1 MPLGV
6 TTETFT
12 APVEPGGVVAL
23 IKVLVTLLMVA
34 AVPPKVTLVA
44 PARFVPVIFTNVP
57 PVVGPDAGEMPVM
70 VGTMYVYEIVAEP
83 PGVVTVILTVP
94 AEPAGEVAL
103 REVALFTVNV
113 VACELPNITAVAPVN
128 DVPVIT
134 TDVPPAIGPLVGEML
149 DIVGAAA

>member
-1 MPLGV
+1 M
-6 TTETFT
+6 
-12 APVEPGGVVAL
+12 
-23 IKVLVTLLMVA
+23 
-34 AVPPKVTLVA
+34 
-44 PARFVPVIFTNVP
+44 
-57 PVVGPDAGEMPVM
+57 
-70 VGTMYVYEIVAEP
+70 
-83 PGVVTVILTVP
+83 VTVILTVP